1 MGLPPAFRS
10 YTRDLTV
17 LNLMNNR
24 LKSIDNDILNA
35 LSSLT
40 HLDISYNLFAD
51 FPYKEGQLENLQFL
65 SIKSNPIDRLPN
77 FLKKSKLEI
86 LQFDWYFDPTKIVG
100 SDDIEAQEYIDS
112 HDFEMDY
119 HKIQLLFD
127 R

>member
-1 MGLPPAFRS
+1 MGLPLAFRS
-10 YTRDLTV
+10 YTRDLKV

-51 FPYKEGQLENLQFL
+51 FPYKEDQLENLQFL

-86 LQFDWYFDPTKIVG
+86 LQFDWYFDHTKIVG

-112 HDFEMDY
+112 HDFEMNY
-119 HKIQLLFD
+119 HKIQQLFD